1 MGIKD
6 DPTRFV
12 RLKREECKRT
22 KHDSAFSDW
31 KILIGPSDWEN
42 YLLRKEGV
50 ERYRNHN
57 LPLTCSCPGLYELGV
72 ASTRSN
78 SGRDVRKLDQNGII
92 VVYLGQADN
101 IRSRLQDYGR
111 AGSHLDRGKST
122 NNLNAD
128 SNFVYQ
134 RGPGLFK
141 EIFSKG
147 FPIVFRWA
155 SLENKKEAEKTET
168 QLLRVFDYAWNTG
181 GNGARRPND
190 ILLKLDKINSST
202 SPYPNVT
209 RKLQEWLLV
218 LEQPFIRKKSGIRIK
233 SVSPVKSDGS
243 NDQTSEGSHPRVFKF
258 GRTRPR
264 LVSDKCDMNE
274 EDAVICGVSLGD
286 GSVCRVKP
294 VRGRKR
300 CEEHKGKRI
309 IGCVPEA
316 VKEDKSVVCGVNL
329 EDGSRCIEIPVQGRK
344 RCELHKGM
352 KISTS
357 RSVQEKG
364 STVSKSDTILEREE
378 GHSII
383 CGVFLSDASVCSA
396 RPIDGR
402 KRCELHKGMNVCTSI
417 NVHEK
422 GSPVSNSDPISDR
435 KSENEEKCIITCGVL
450 LSDGSICNV
459 RPIGGRKRCGEHKG
473 QRANNVSISKSKIEE
488 INSVICGVGLGDG
501 YVCTKNPVKG
511 RKRCEMHKGRRI
523 TPK

>member
-1 MGIKD
+1 M
-6 DPTRFV
+6 
-12 RLKREECKRT
+12 
-22 KHDSAFSDW
+22 
-31 KILIGPSDWEN
+31 
-42 YLLRKEGV
+42 
-50 ERYRNHN
+50 
-57 LPLTCSCPGLYELGV
+57 
-72 ASTRSN
+72 
-78 SGRDVRKLDQNGII
+78 
-92 VVYLGQADN
+92 
-101 IRSRLQDYGR
+101 
-111 AGSHLDRGKST
+111 
-122 NNLNAD
+122 
-128 SNFVYQ
+128 
-134 RGPGLFK
+134 
-141 EIFSKG
+141 
-147 FPIVFRWA
+147 
-155 SLENKKEAEKTET
+155 
-168 QLLRVFDYAWNTG
+168 
-181 GNGARRPND
+181 
-190 ILLKLDKINSST
+190 
-202 SPYPNVT
+202 
-209 RKLQEWLLV
+209 
-218 LEQPFIRKKSGIRIK
+218 
-233 SVSPVKSDGS
+233 
-243 NDQTSEGSHPRVFKF
+243 
-258 GRTRPR
+258 
-264 LVSDKCDMNE
+264 
-274 EDAVICGVSLGD
+274 
-286 GSVCRVKP
+286 
-294 VRGRKR
+294 
-300 CEEHKGKRI
+300 
-309 IGCVPEA
+309 
-316 VKEDKSVVCGVNL
+316 NL